1 MSKFIQYNQ
10 YDSFINVN
18 EIKKVINSHSKD
30 ECYLIL
36 KDGTNLK
43 YELKGNVLD
52 QLEEV
57 NKIIQ
62 IIEPKEQFYNVYLD
76 DDIEVDRDDVYVA
89 YPVEY
94 LGLTNNGEIVGIEL
108 DKYDGYIFS
117 TYLASNYRHTTNKK
131 GLEWFIEVGG
141 QEVYYLDDN
150 GDMKKWHKGDDL
162 L

>member
-18 EIKKVINSHSKD
+18 EIKEVINSHSKD

-36 KDGTNLK
+36 KDGTRLN
-43 YELKGNVLD
+43 YEFKDNVLD
-52 QLEEV
+52 ELEEV

-62 IIEPKEQFYNVYLD
+62 IIEPKEQFYNVYLNND
-76 DDIEVDRDDVYVA
+76 MDLAVDDVYLA
-89 YPVEY
+89 NPVEY

-108 DKYDGYIFS
+108 EKQNGYIFS
-117 TYLASNYRHTTNKK
+117 TYLASNYKFSTNKK
-131 GLEWFIEVGG
+131 GLDCLVEDGK
-141 QEVYYLDDN
+141 EVYYLDNN
-150 GDMKKWHKGDDL
+150 GDIKQWIKGDDL